1 MVIIRNEQLIKRNG
15 RLGQWLSLGALGVLG
30 LAIYLSI
37 KNPELFLYAVTAM
50 IVGFLMTQ
58 VGLYYSN
65 RWGRS
70 PRPDEQL
77 DAALKGLPADTTI
90 YHYETAVPHF
100 LVGPMGL
107 WVLLPYHQRGR
118 VEYKKN
124 RWQLSGGGFMQGYM
138 RIFGQE
144 GIGRPEIDAAYQIES
159 ITKQLTKNLENLQA
173 PEVKAALV
181 FSSEGVEIVSNDS
194 PIPALPIKKLK
205 DFMRQQ
211 IRETPMPAAL
221 TRQVT
226 EALPQ
231 S

>member
-1 MVIIRNEQLIKRNG
+1 MIIIRNEKLIKRNG
-15 RLGQWLSLGALGVLG
+15 RIGQWMSLGALAVLAV
-30 LAIYLSI
+30 AIYLSV
-37 KNPELFLYAVTAM
+37 KYPDLFVYSIAAM

-58 VGLYYSN
+58 VGLSFSN

-90 YHYETAVPHF
+90 YHYVTAVPHL

-118 VEYKKN
+118 ISFEKN
-124 RWQLSGGGFMQGYM
+124 RWRLSGGGFMQGYM

-144 GIGRPEIDAAYQIES
+144 GIGRPDLEAAFQVES
-159 ITKQLTKNLENLQA
+159 VQKQLRQGMSDGNTPSVN
-173 PEVKAALV
+173 VALV
-181 FSSEGVEIVSNDS
+181 FSSEAMEIVSNDS

-205 DFMRQQ
+205 DFMRQK
-211 IRETPMPAAL
+211 IRESPTPPQL
-221 TRQVT
+221 IRQVK